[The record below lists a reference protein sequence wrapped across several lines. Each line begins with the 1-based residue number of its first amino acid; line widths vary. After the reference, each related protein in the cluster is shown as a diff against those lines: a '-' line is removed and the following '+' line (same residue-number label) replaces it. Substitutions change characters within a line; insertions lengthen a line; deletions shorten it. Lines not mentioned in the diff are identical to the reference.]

1 MSDGSA
7 SPEELHD
14 EEQVDIDGAID
25 LDEDVDDASADIE
38 DEEFDEDD
46 KTQGLDLDVPDDE
59 EHSGFQDD
67 QDQDADVLNGE
78 HHMAA
83 ESPAADEDV
92 PISIDDTKDEFKD
105 DTEGEKS
112 GELLKRPPHGSE
124 IFVGGITRD
133 TTEEDLRNLCSCCG
147 DIYEVGFFC

>member
-1 MSDGSA
+1 MALTVLPARFSHCTTLWW
-7 SPEELHD
+7 PFPCPL
-14 EEQVDIDGAID
+14 
-25 LDEDVDDASADIE
+25 LPPLPCL
-38 DEEFDEDD
+38 F
-46 KTQGLDLDVPDDE
+46 
-59 EHSGFQDD
+59 FQ
-67 QDQDADVLNGE
+67 NF
-78 HHMAA
+78 
-83 ESPAADEDV
+83 V

-147 DIYEVGFFC
+147 DIYEVGRFC